1 MSFSQAGF
9 LETSLSQK
17 TAPAHEEEIRLLG
30 ETVRRGEGRGGGC
43 ERVGWVC
50 CALGGEP
57 VSESE
62 VSSPTS
68 LRDSGG
74 QGFSAHLH

>member
-1 MSFSQAGF
+1 M
-9 LETSLSQK
+9 ETSLSQK
-17 TAPAHEEEIRLLG
+17 TAPAHEEKIRLLG
-30 ETVRRGEGRGGGC
+30 ETVRRGERRKRERRIKRWWMRTGGLAGWL
-43 ERVGWVC
+43 GWVC

-74 QGFSAHLH
+74 